1 MTGDVFIFTRYV
13 PDAGDQ
19 PLWQTVTVYAEDLAR
34 ARRLLEEELEQ
45 TRKISLDGVAGLP
58 LDAGWRTQQI
68 RLDSS
73 KVLSSAVT
81 R

>member
-1 MTGDVFIFTRYV
+1 MTGDFFIFTRYI

-68 RLDSS
+68 RLASS